1 MGLTSTQTVTQTV
14 TSSFGSLAVF
24 DKKSIATTTTTE
36 VSLPITQRALTVASK
51 KTYHVDDSYPV
62 PEIQSGN
69 EILIK
74 TCAVGLNP
82 IDWKS
87 VDWNF
92 CLPAFPWVTG
102 GEMSGV
108 VAQVGEDVTEFK
120 EGNRVWTSELSSNR
134 SGRFKANRVQ
144 ARTIAMSGAFASR
157 NT

>member
-1 MGLTSTQTVTQTV
+1 MGLTGTQTV
-14 TSSFGSLAVF
+14 TSSFASLTVF
-24 DKKSIATTTTTE
+24 EKSTATSTSTE

-51 KTYHVDDSYPV
+51 NTYRVDDSYPI
-62 PEIQSGN
+62 PEIQSSD
-69 EILIK
+69 EILIR

-102 GEMSGV
+102 REMSGV

-120 EGNRVWTSELSSNR
+120 QGDRVWTSEP
-134 SGRFKANRVQ
+134 F
-144 ARTIAMSGAFASR
+144 
-157 NT
+157 